1 MHTTSTGLALTGL
14 DLTGATSLADCL
26 DRVEKAGRAG
36 RGRVVLGHGW
46 DESDWPE
53 GRPPTRQELDRASY
67 GGVAYLSRVD
77 VHSAVVS
84 SALLAAAPE
93 ARTEPG
99 FDDSGHL
106 TRDAHHVV
114 RRVARESVTP
124 GAAPVGAAR
133 RPGPGGVA
141 RRGLRARAGRAGHLQ
156 RSRTCR
162 PCSPSWGR
170 SPGRRWCPTGARP
183 VPTASRPRR
192 ELGAAGAAGDLFA
205 DGSIGSHTA
214 YLRAP
219 YADADHAGHGYL
231 DAAEVRDHVVACTRA
246 GLQAGFHAIG
256 DGALV
261 EIWNGLELAEQQLG
275 TAAVRSARHR
285 IEHLEMPPPEMLPV
299 LARLGVVASVQPAFD
314 RLWGGHDGMYAR
326 RLGVDRAL
334 GLNPFAA
341 MAAAGVTVAL
351 GSDSPVTPVDPWG
364 SVLAA
369 VRHHT
374 EGSGLPMA
382 EAFAAHTRGGWL
394 AARRDADGVLTAGAP
409 ATFAVWD
416 LHDAADRAE
425 GDRIADGLPTADL
438 LAAATP
444 PAADRRRGRTHP
456 RRLSRGPA
464 DSSGRSRLSTR
475 GRSGRPK
482 GVSARHPSG
491 TLRRKK
497 PDMHRTRSTLLT
509 VVCTTLLMLVAGPAL
524 AGPAPLDPASRTVA
538 PRPRST
544 PSPARTRAT
553 WTILGYTAAGLLVV
567 TVLALAA
574 VALVRHSHHHAPHP
588 A

>member
-1 MHTTSTGLALTGL
+1 MPDAPTTLYRSGRVHSPDDPAATALLVSGGAVAWIGRDPEPHEDGADEVVDLAGQLVTPAFVDAHVHTTSTGLALTGL
-14 DLTGATSLADCL
+14 DLTGSTSLADCL
-26 DRVEKAGRAG
+26 DRVEKAGRAS

-67 GGVAYLSRVD
+67 GGVVYLTRVD

-84 SALLAAAPE
+84 SALLAVAPE
-93 ARTEPG
+93 ARTAPG

-124 GAAPVGAAR
+124 EQRRSVQRAALARAASLGVGCVHELAGPDISSVEDLRALLDLVGEE
-133 RPGPGGVA
+133 PGPDVVPYWGQPGAEGVA
-141 RRGLRARAGRAGHLQ
+141 
-156 RSRTCR
+156 
-162 PCSPSWGR
+162 
-170 SPGRRWCPTGARP
+170 
-183 VPTASRPRR
+183 TAR

-261 EIWNGLELAEQQLG
+261 EIWNGLDLAEQELG
-275 TAAVRSARHR
+275 TAAVRAARHR
-285 IEHLEMPPPEMLPV
+285 IEHVEMPPPEMLAD

-314 RLWGGHDGMYAR
+314 RLWGGESGMYAQ
-326 RLGVDRAL
+326 RLGVERAL
-334 GLNPFAA
+334 TLNPFAA

-374 EGSGLPMA
+374 PGSGLSVG

-394 AARRDADGVLTAGAP
+394 AAKRDADGVLTAGAP

-416 LHDAADRAE
+416 LTGGGDAAGEDST
-425 GDRIADGLPTADL
+425 GQDVVDGLPTADL
-438 LAAATP
+438 LAAGTP
-444 PAADRRRGRTHP
+444 ACRRTVVRGRTIH
-456 RRLSRGPA
+456 
-464 DSSGRSRLSTR
+464 
-475 GRSGRPK
+475 
-482 GVSARHPSG
+482 
-491 TLRRKK
+491 
-497 PDMHRTRSTLLT
+497 
-509 VVCTTLLMLVAGPAL
+509 
-524 AGPAPLDPASRTVA
+524 
-538 PRPRST
+538 
-544 PSPARTRAT
+544 
-553 WTILGYTAAGLLVV
+553 AA
-567 TVLALAA
+567 
-574 VALVRHSHHHAPHP
+574 
-588 A
+588 